1 MNAPAPTAA
10 DIKALALEVSD
21 LRKDLTAALAAANAI
36 LAAIESM
43 SERLKSNPRVD
54 PEDAFCDD
62 GAEGDI
68 HAGPDGMKVSA

>member
-21 LRKDLTAALAAANAI
+21 LRKGLPHLVSAANAI

-43 SERLKSNPRVD
+43 SELLKSNPRVD
-54 PEDAFCDD
+54 PEDALCDD